1 MSNLLQHLLNFD
13 DPPAEPDDL
22 PRVDGLIRLRP
33 DTTLVEL
40 PPREGKGPYHVRFEP
55 CPYLCL
61 CLTATADHPG
71 ARWEHPK
78 VVSRVCRIL
87 EFRRDLP
94 NGGRHWTRKAGLDFS
109 LIVPKAAL
117 ALVAEPGYSYP
128 KIQIGGERVT
138 LNASG
143 GGGGVAGSWTDY
155 VGVNVHT
162 LTNLAV
168 RTLNA
173 VADATLTVEEARETG
188 LTLTTKP
195 VRFYLVFGSTP
206 QELTRK
212 RLALPPPPPGRQPMW
227 LGLSLEVVGRML
239 ALGEAFSASLDGKKL
254 AGPDCRVSVF
264 FSGND
269 RTLAEDIG
277 RHAPPQI
284 QEHLLRQVEEMQRDP
299 GAGANRAD

>member
-1 MSNLLQHLLNFD
+1 VSNLLQHLLNFD

-61 CLTATADHPG
+61 CLTATADHPS

-94 NGGRHWTRKAGLDFS
+94 NGGRHYTRKAGVDFS
-109 LIVPKAAL
+109 LIVPKAACE
-117 ALVAEPGYSYP
+117 LVAEPGYSYP
-128 KIQIGGERVT
+128 KVQVGGERIT

-155 VGVNVHT
+155 VGVNVHA
-162 LTNLAV
+162 LTNLAL
-168 RTLNA
+168 RFLKIPLKHFREL
-173 VADATLTVEEARETG
+173 ADRHGAR
-188 LTLTTKP
+188 L
-195 VRFYLVFGSTP
+195 
-206 QELTRK
+206 
-212 RLALPPPPPGRQPMW
+212 
-227 LGLSLEVVGRML
+227 LSLPHGWSPQQVAHQMIAQWGL
-239 ALGEAFSASLDGKKL
+239 APAAAL
-254 AGPDCRVSVF
+254 AGGD
-264 FSGND
+264 
-269 RTLAEDIG
+269 
-277 RHAPPQI
+277 
-284 QEHLLRQVEEMQRDP
+284 
-299 GAGANRAD
+299 